1 MPVYNINRF
10 SYNENMPSSFFSRD
24 QLQLWYT
31 FYGLSIYGIS
41 KRTGCDPK
49 TVHYWL
55 KKFNITTRPRKK
67 VFTDKKTL
75 TKLYSSKLSLK
86 DIGEVLGCSSAAV
99 LKKFR
104 QFNIPTRT
112 PWQNNIVHKRSDFSN
127 NLQEKAY
134 LLGFR
139 IGDLNIKQKSPNSFI
154 IVKSNTTHVEQKNLL
169 KNLFSKYGPVW
180 ISKSNGHTN
189 IFHFT
194 SSLNNSFSF
203 LIPKHTQIPGWIL
216 KSKKLFLSF
225 LAGYTDAEGSIG
237 IYNKRAAI
245 RIGSYDKDILKQ
257 IYTSLNRL
265 KIINTLNLERIAG
278 KYGKQI
284 LNGDFY
290 RVNIRH
296 RYSVR
301 SLLVQ
306 LLPYLKHENRKRQG
320 LMALKNVEDRIK
332 FNHNNK
338 NV

>member
-1 MPVYNINRF
+1 M
-10 SYNENMPSSFFSRD
+10 
-24 QLQLWYT
+24 QLWYT

-41 KRTGCDPK
+41 KKTGCDSK
-49 TVHYWL
+49 TVYYWL
-55 KKFNITTRPRKK
+55 KKYNIATRPRKK

-86 DIGEVLGCSSAAV
+86 DIGKMLGCSPATV

-104 QFNIPTRT
+104 KFNIRTRT
-112 PWQNNIVHKRSDFSN
+112 SWQNNIVHKRNDFSN

-139 IGDLNIKQKSPNSFI
+139 IGDLNVKRNSPSSLI
-154 IVKSNTTHVEQKNLL
+154 IVKSNTTRPEQKNLL
-169 KNLFSKYGPVW
+169 KNLFSNYGPVW
-180 ISKSNGHTN
+180 ISKSKGHTSV
-189 IFHFT
+189 FHFT
-194 SSLNNSFSF
+194 SSLNNSF
-203 LIPKHTQIPGWIL
+203 
-216 KSKKLFLSF
+216 SF

-237 IYNKRAAI
+237 IYDKRAAI

-265 KIINTLNLERIAG
+265 KIINTLNLEKSAG
-278 KYGKQI
+278 KYGKQT

-290 RVNIRH
+290 RVNIRD
-296 RYSVR
+296 RYSVK

-320 LMALKNVEDRIK
+320 LMALKNVEDRIE